1 MVEEQKNIEAGDVEL
16 VVEESKRIEEGK
28 HVGKIVDITYRDWP
42 FQYIDFH
49 IELPEKQV
57 VLKVGYPAKITPDS
71 SLGKLLKRLELE
83 LKIGE
88 KITLSTLK
96 KKLLGKDV
104 SFLTQNKETDLG
116 TFARIVPS
124 SLKKVD

>member
-28 HVGKIVDITYRDWP
+28 HVGKIVDITYRDEP

-49 IELPEKQV
+49 IEIPEKQV
-57 VLKVGYPAKITPDS
+57 VLKAGYPARITPDS

-88 KITLSTLK
+88 KITLSTLR

-104 SFLTQNKETDLG
+104 AFLTQNEETDLG